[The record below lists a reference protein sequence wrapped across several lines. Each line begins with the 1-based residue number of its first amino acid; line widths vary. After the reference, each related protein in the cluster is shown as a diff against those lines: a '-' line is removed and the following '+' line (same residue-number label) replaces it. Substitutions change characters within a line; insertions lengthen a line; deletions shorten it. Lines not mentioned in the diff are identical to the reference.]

1 MGLRAKTE
9 SMTTLAE
16 KLDRVGAESSS
27 LRSQSDRTGRL
38 ESYHS
43 RLARS
48 MGKCLAELNSLIDL
62 AGQVMEG
69 GDPSTSVLLGTR
81 GDISILLPRES
92 PLNRDSANLT
102 IDQKLD
108 LVRQQMAEVGEVQ
121 ENIKEIRQK
130 ITEKYADRLTDNM
143 TSCVTQ

>member
-1 MGLRAKTE
+1 
-9 SMTTLAE
+9 
-16 KLDRVGAESSS
+16 
-27 LRSQSDRTGRL
+27 
-38 ESYHS
+38 
-43 RLARS
+43 

-62 AGQVMEG
+62 ASQVMEG

-121 ENIKEIRQK
+121 ENIKKMRSRIQE
-130 ITEKYADRLTDNM
+130 EYADRLADNNR
-143 TSCVTQ
+143 SCATQ

>member
-1 MGLRAKTE
+1 MF
-9 SMTTLAE
+9 
-16 KLDRVGAESSS
+16 
-27 LRSQSDRTGRL
+27 
-38 ESYHS
+38 
-43 RLARS
+43 RS

-62 AGQVMEG
+62 ASQVMEG

-121 ENIKEIRQK
+121 ENIKKMRSRIQE
-130 ITEKYADRLTDNM
+130 EYADRLADNNR
-143 TSCVTQ
+143 SCATQ

>member
-1 MGLRAKTE
+1 MF
-9 SMTTLAE
+9 
-16 KLDRVGAESSS
+16 
-27 LRSQSDRTGRL
+27 
-38 ESYHS
+38 
-43 RLARS
+43 RS

-62 AGQVMEG
+62 ASQVMEG

-121 ENIKEIRQK
+121 ENIKKMRSRIQDE
-130 ITEKYADRLTDNM
+130 YADRLADNNM
-143 TSCVTQ
+143 SCLTQ

>member
-1 MGLRAKTE
+1 MF
-9 SMTTLAE
+9 
-16 KLDRVGAESSS
+16 
-27 LRSQSDRTGRL
+27 
-38 ESYHS
+38 
-43 RLARS
+43 RS